1 MIELSLCLVVAL
13 IWYNSNQWQQEVKKV
28 KGVTHDRVD

>member
-13 IWYNSNQWQQEVKKV
+13 ICYNSNQWQQEVKKG
-28 KGVTHDRVD
+28 KGGNL